1 MQPSKTAITFSCLL
15 LLLFISGCGGP
26 LACDLD
32 SYEKLSPAVRYKVIS
47 ENDSGF
53 ELGVHIRKKDFY
65 TEKRHLLA
73 EAKNQFRK
81 VAKMVCAQRS
91 REVGVIDE
99 NAFIESVD
107 VGSKVALVRNWVFFK
122 K

>member
-1 MQPSKTAITFSCLL
+1 MRPNKTAIAFSCFLS
-15 LLLFISGCGGP
+15 LLFISGCSGP
-26 LACDLD
+26 LASDLD
-32 SYEKLSPAVRYKVIS
+32 SYERLGPAVRYKVIS

-81 VAKMVCAQRS
+81 IAKMVCAQRS

-99 NAFIESVD
+99 NAFIESVN